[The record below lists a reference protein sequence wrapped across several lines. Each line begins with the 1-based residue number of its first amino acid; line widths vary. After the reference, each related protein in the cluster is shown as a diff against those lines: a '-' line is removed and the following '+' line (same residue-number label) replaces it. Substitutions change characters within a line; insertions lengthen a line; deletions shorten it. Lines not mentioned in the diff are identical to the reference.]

1 MADESIRSVQAIATD
16 LRPAVLDSL
25 GLCAAVEWKARDFE
39 SHVGIQCQV
48 ELPKEELVVSRDVAT
63 ATFRIVQESLTNVIR
78 HAKASKVTIVL
89 RQESG
94 CLVLE
99 VDDNGCGIP
108 AELLNDPMCIGLAG
122 MRERALLF
130 GGQFAIH
137 SQPGE
142 GTKIEMRLPLL
153 QTDTVS
159 AGEE

>member
-1 MADESIRSVQAIATD
+1 
-16 LRPAVLDSL
+16 
-25 GLCAAVEWKARDFE
+25 
-39 SHVGIQCQV
+39 
-48 ELPKEELVVSRDVAT
+48 VVSRDVAT

-89 RQESG
+89 WQESG